1 MQLQGRDPGHMCTCV
16 GIVSSNAH
24 LGTIIGITEGG
35 QACKHLSDRLI
46 GGVHSVVGA
55 LEEEVSLQ

>member
-1 MQLQGRDPGHMCTCV
+1 MCTCV